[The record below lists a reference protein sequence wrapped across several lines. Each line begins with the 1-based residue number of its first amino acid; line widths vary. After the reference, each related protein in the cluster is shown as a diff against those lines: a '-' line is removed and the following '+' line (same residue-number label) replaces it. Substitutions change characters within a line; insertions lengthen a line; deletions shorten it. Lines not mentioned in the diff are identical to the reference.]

1 MLGSLNRWLRI
12 CGFDTKYIQS
22 APDEELLEIV
32 NNERRVLLTRDVTL
46 FRKALRA
53 GQTAFLVE
61 GEGDAGKL
69 ASVAVRFGLSL
80 GVEMSRCTECG
91 GSLRS
96 ASKEDVRD
104 LVPSGTYSAY
114 DEFWVCGSCGKV
126 YWRGSHWG
134 NIIDTIDEARRLVD
148 QVRRGSEQDL

>member
-12 CGFDTKYIQS
+12 CGFDTKYIQN
-22 APDEELLEIV
+22 APDEELLELV
-32 NNERRVLLTRDVTL
+32 KNEGRVLLTRDVTL
-46 FRKALRA
+46 FRKA
-53 GQTAFLVE
+53 
-61 GEGDAGKL
+61 
-69 ASVAVRFGLSL
+69 SVAVRFGLSL
-80 GVEMSRCTECG
+80 GGEMSRGTECG

-96 ASKEDVRD
+96 AAKGDVRD

-148 QVRRGSEQDL
+148 QVRGGSEQDL

>member
-12 CGFDTKYIQS
+12 CGFDTKYIQNAS
-22 APDEELLEIV
+22 DEELLELAK
-32 NNERRVLLTRDVTL
+32 NEGRVLLTRDVTL
-46 FRKALRA
+46 FRKASRA
-53 GQTAFLVE
+53 GHVALLVE
-61 GEGDAGKL
+61 GEGDVGKL

-80 GVEMSRCTECG
+80 GVEISRCTKCG
-91 GSLRS
+91 SSLRS
-96 ASKEDVRD
+96 ASKKDVRA

-134 NIIDTIDEARRLVD
+134 NIVDTVDAARRLVD
-148 QVRRGSEQDL
+148 QVRWGSEQDL